1 MIWGSLDSIDEKALA
16 EMAWGLANSD
26 QPFLWVIRPGSVH
39 GSKWIELL
47 LENLRDSIGE
57 RGGIVKW
64 APQKEVLAHEAVGG
78 FWSHCGW
85 NSPLESMCE
94 GVPMVCWP
102 CFGDQHV
109 NARYFSH
116 VWGVSLE
123 VEH

>member
-1 MIWGSLDSIDEKALA
+1 MLKKDSSCISWLNRQAPNLVLYVILRSLDSIDEKALA

-64 APQKEVLAHEAVGG
+64 APQ
-78 FWSHCGW
+78 
-85 NSPLESMCE
+85 
-94 GVPMVCWP
+94 
-102 CFGDQHV
+102 
-109 NARYFSH
+109 
-116 VWGVSLE
+116 
-123 VEH
+123 